1 MTELLEQ
8 ALQKATQEL
17 NEQEQVL
24 LAKFLLQHNLHNF
37 LNEHVHFISEYN
49 VDTQQTIKDTAEQ
62 KNLNHYHSVDE
73 FFAKL

>member
-24 LAKFLLQHNLHNF
+24 LAKSLLQHNL
-37 LNEHVHFISEYN
+37 LNEHVRFISKYN
-49 VDTQQTIKDTAEQ
+49 VDTQQTIKNTAEQ
-62 KNLNHYHSVDE
+62 KNLNHYHSIDE
-73 FFAKL
+73 LFAKL